1 MLFQHLNFDQNY
13 KTSRN
18 MTYYGKTIRMD
29 KNPIK
34 TVFNVCDKL
43 IDKRVSLSTVIF
55 ILVFRIFIYLLYTI
69 CPYIVTPPAIY

>member
-1 MLFQHLNFDQNY
+1 
-13 KTSRN
+13 

-43 IDKRVSLSTVIF
+43 IDKRVSIF
-55 ILVFRIFIYLLYTI
+55 NILHLYI
-69 CPYIVTPPAIY
+69 RQLNEI

>member
-1 MLFQHLNFDQNY
+1 MVELQHLNFDQNY

-43 IDKRVSLSTVIF
+43 IDKRVSLQTKLPWLFLPSI
-55 ILVFRIFIYLLYTI
+55 
-69 CPYIVTPPAIY
+69 AS

>member
-1 MLFQHLNFDQNY
+1 MNMCSKFQHLNFDQNY

-43 IDKRVSLSTVIF
+43 IDKRVSTKKFNFSGNF
-55 ILVFRIFIYLLYTI
+55 SKF
-69 CPYIVTPPAIY
+69 